1 MKSRNEERRELD
13 EIMKDWNLT
22 FNSRV
27 DKILDW
33 HRRCAYGE
41 KLFWCAHIIHQEVS
55 KGEYQFLTN
64 RFVPIPDEW
73 KHCPECGAPRPEE
86 RREHE

>member
-1 MKSRNEERRELD
+1 MKSRNDERRELD
-13 EIMKDWNLT
+13 EIMNDWNLT

-33 HRRCAYGE
+33 HRACVHGE
-41 KLFWCAHIIHQEVS
+41 PKWCEHMSYSDDNPRWVLIS
-55 KGEYQFLTN
+55 DGFY
-64 RFVPIPDEW
+64 VPSCW
-73 KHCPECGAPRPEE
+73 KHCPECSEPRPEE